1 MPVAR
6 SKRSIPQNA
15 GVANQTSY
23 DSWRYTALTVRKSR
37 WARLP
42 FGVRMTIGT
51 LALLVPCVG
60 AVFGVTALVSDTGP
74 GEIVERYAAAVTS
87 DSTSTPTEGTAP
99 TPTFG
104 ADASAGLGGAP
115 AVPGAATPGTGVGT
129 VGAVGATPPGVPAT
143 PGFPAVPRLPGA
155 PTFDAEMPIGGTPVD
170 PATEYEPVH
179 VPAAPPAPVPLVE
192 TRTVTETEA
201 IPFQTQYVRDS
212 SLPRRSHEV
221 RTPGE
226 QGVKTLT
233 YEVTTTDGQQTD
245 KRLVSESVNR
255 DPVTRV
261 VAIGPARRDCDG
273 GGGGG
278 GGHGDD
284 DGDDDTGSDGDSE
297 GGSDGDRHGDG
308 PRRCNGNP
316 GS

>member
-6 SKRSIPQNA
+6 SGRSTPQNA

-23 DSWRYTALTVRKSR
+23 DSWRYTDLTVRKSR

-60 AVFGVTALVSDTGP
+60 GVFGVTALVSDAGP
-74 GEIVERYAAAVTS
+74 AEIVDRYASAVTS
-87 DSTSTPTEGTAP
+87 DSTGAP
-99 TPTFG
+99 ADGVAATSATG

-115 AVPGAATPGTGVGT
+115 AVPGAATPGGVGT
-129 VGAVGATPPGVPAT
+129 VGAVPGATPPTAPGT
-143 PGFPAVPRLPGA
+143 PGFPTLPGL
-155 PTFDAEMPIGGTPVD
+155 PPFDVEMPIGGTPVD
-170 PATEYEPVH
+170 PATNYEPVQ
-179 VPAAPPAPVPLVE
+179 VPPAPPPPVPVVE

-201 IPFQTQYVRDS
+201 IPFETQFVRDS

-226 QGVKTLT
+226 HGIKTLT

-245 KRLVSESVNR
+245 KRLVSEAVTR
-255 DPVTRV
+255 EPVTRV
-261 VAIGPARRDCDG
+261 VAVGSGRRNCNGEHGDDG
-273 GGGGG
+273 GSDWDSDSDGGSHGG
-278 GGHGDD
+278 SHGDD
-284 DGDDDTGSDGDSE
+284 DHD
-297 GGSDGDRHGDG
+297 GDG
-308 PRRCNGNP
+308 PRRCDGNP

>member
-6 SKRSIPQNA
+6 SGRSTPQNA

-23 DSWRYTALTVRKSR
+23 DSWRYTHLTVRKSR

-51 LALLVPCVG
+51 LAVLMPCAG
-60 AVFGVTALVSDTGP
+60 GVFGVTALVSDAGP
-74 GEIVERYAAAVTS
+74 AEIVDRYASAVTS
-87 DSTSTPTEGTAP
+87 DSTNAPAQGAAP
-99 TPTFG
+99 TPG
-104 ADASAGLGGAP
+104 SDADASAGLGGAP
-115 AVPGAATPGTGVGT
+115 AVPGAATPGTGDGT
-129 VGAVGATPPGVPAT
+129 QGIATGHTPPGTPGT
-143 PGFPAVPRLPGA
+143 PGFPTLPRLPGV

-170 PATEYEPVH
+170 PATDYEPVH
-179 VPAAPPAPVPLVE
+179 VPPAPAPPAPVVE
-192 TRTVTETEA
+192 TTTVTETQA
-201 IPFQTQYVRDS
+201 IPFQTQFVRDS
-212 SLPRRSHEV
+212 ALPRRSREV

-226 QGVKTLT
+226 QGIKTLT

-245 KRLVSESVNR
+245 KRLVSEAVTR
-255 DPVTRV
+255 DPITRV
-261 VAIGPARRDCDG
+261 VAIGPGRHNCDGDG

-284 DGDDDTGSDGDSE
+284 DGDSDSD
-297 GGSDGDRHGDG
+297 GGSDGDGDG
-308 PRRCNGNP
+308 ARRCDGNS